1 MKFNEEN
8 YVERLQKKKEDS
20 LNYIVDKYFSIV
32 KATVVKILYNFNNEE
47 FIEECINDV
56 FLSVWQN
63 ASKFKANNDDFKKW
77 IYKVCKFRAI
87 DYYRKEIRKKEISKE
102 EINYGESISSEDEF
116 ILSENKREL
125 IKLINTLQPT
135 DRDIFI
141 MKFLLGMSSSEI
153 AVKIGLSKAAVDNRI
168 YRSKKVLNKNK
179 DNIGLEVW

>member
-1 MKFNEEN
+1 MKCNEEN
-8 YVERLQKKKEDS
+8 YVERLQKKKEDA

-32 KATVVKILYNFNNEE
+32 KATVVKVLYNFNSEE
-47 FIEECINDV
+47 LIEECINDF

-63 ASKFKANNDDFKKW
+63 ASKFKGNNDDFKKW